1 MPQSK
6 LEVMWGGGVSKG
18 KRASKMLKETWGQRN
33 GVYFATRAFA
43 MPNMAPGRE
52 QALIA
57 DTQKGV
63 TPKH

>member
-1 MPQSK
+1 
-6 LEVMWGGGVSKG
+6 
-18 KRASKMLKETWGQRN
+18 MLKETWGQRN